1 MKIRLIALVVVI
13 SIMAFGSSAY
23 SGGLLGGTRTIDIKM
38 TGFCDGY
45 HLVINLNTGIV
56 TGKQT
61 GCDSELVFG
70 TVGSLIGFNQKGA
83 AIMVRDTQ
91 FATYKVIR
99 DNYTW
104 TYYDRSGAI
113 VNSGEYTQGAPGA
126 PLIPESPVS
135 SSND

>member
-1 MKIRLIALVVVI
+1 MKIRLIALFAVF

-23 SGGLLGGTRTIDIKM
+23 AGGLLGGTRTIDIKM

-45 HLVINLNTGIV
+45 NLTINMNTGIV
-56 TGKQT
+56 TGHQT

-70 TVGSLIGFNQKGA
+70 TIGSLIGFNQKGA
-83 AIMVRDTQ
+83 ALTLRDTT

-99 DNYTW
+99 DNATW
-104 TYYDRSGAI
+104 TYYNSDGSVA
-113 VNSGEYTQGAPGA
+113 NSGTYTMGVPAAPE
-126 PLIPESPVS
+126 LQSSI